1 MKPVITEICKDFYQ
15 IDNVFELEFLSDL
28 VQKFDHYKRWDQ
40 LTGTDENGVIR
51 YQHGL
56 NLNDQ
61 VSRGILEGL
70 IPVTGFIIEQTQ
82 SRIWQNT
89 PQLWADTPGYLN
101 ALHKDFSP
109 NLSINV
115 QVYLSDGNS
124 NQGTW
129 TQIDDE
135 WYGINYCKNSGYI
148 MFNPTNM
155 VHGMRYPVI
164 DRRMSLYQSF
174 RTTSTASDIW

>member
-1 MKPVITEICKDFYQ
+1 MKTVITEVCKDFYQ
-15 IDNVFELEFLSDL
+15 IDNVFELDL
-28 VQKFDHYKRWDQ
+28 LANLVTRFNGYKRWEQ
-40 LTGTDENGVIR
+40 LTSTNENEVIR

-61 VSRGILEGL
+61 ISREILEGL
-70 IPVTGFIIEQTQ
+70 IPVTGFILEQTQ

-89 PQLWADTPGYLN
+89 PQLWRDTPGYLN
-101 ALHKDFSP
+101 SLHKDFSP

-129 TQIDDE
+129 TQIDDK
-135 WYGINYCKNSGYI
+135 WYGINYRKNSGYI
-148 MFNPTNM
+148 MFNPTDM
-155 VHGMRYPVI
+155 IHGMRYPVV
-164 DRRMSLYQSF
+164 DHRMSLYQSF
-174 RTTSTASDIW
+174 RTTSTASDVW